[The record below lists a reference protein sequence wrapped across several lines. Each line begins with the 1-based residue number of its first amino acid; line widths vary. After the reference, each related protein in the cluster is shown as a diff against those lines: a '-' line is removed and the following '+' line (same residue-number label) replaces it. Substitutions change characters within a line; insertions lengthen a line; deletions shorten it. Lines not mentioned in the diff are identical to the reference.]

1 MVLILLG
8 WIVMI
13 GTAYFADDAPTFWV
27 AANLAGLCM
36 GSSQAAGRA
45 VVGFL
50 SPRAREAEFFGLWG
64 FAVKAASIVGPLT
77 YGGVVLF
84 FAGNYRIGILTAAA
98 YFVIGLALLA
108 GIDVERGRKAAL
120 LG

>member
-1 MVLILLG
+1 M
-8 WIVMI
+8 
-13 GTAYFADDAPTFWV
+13 
-27 AANLAGLCM
+27 
-36 GSSQAAGRA
+36 Q
-45 VVGFL
+45 
-50 SPRAREAEFFGLWG
+50 
-64 FAVKAASIVGPLT
+64 
-77 YGGVVLF
+77 GGVSGRSIWGSVRLF